1 MAGIE
6 RTPESAVIR
15 RLKRFRDKYLMS
27 LWNDTRNVQHPG
39 NVDENTATGCNLNIL
54 PVDVQFRIMALLTPQ
69 DLCRLGS
76 TSYYWRS
83 VVRDPLLW
91 KYFLLRD
98 MPLWPSID
106 HASMP
111 HLEALEAPLCKDEE
125 DPSQDFMADYLRGS
139 PACRRQWQPPRPAY
153 KAVASFLQSLVVPT
167 EPRFAMFG
175 PGLEQLDVSL
185 LEKLMFSP
193 DVLPVAGIPQRQ
205 IGGIGSGIS
214 FTYNDQHRFN
224 ILTLY
229 STNRTERERARI
241 EHQSVQSKLFVQDD
255 SNYSI
260 TPQVQEVCRA
270 VDGFIYAANA
280 EAGRDGERHKEE
292 AQIRAMLDEALGS
305 SSRPILVL
313 SCMAREEPGG
323 ARTRTPCVTL
333 ARQLNLQHLANP
345 WMVQDTVAESLSGLL
360 DGIAWLLKVYGLR
373 L

>member
-205 IGGIGSGIS
+205 IGGL
-214 FTYNDQHRFN
+214 R
-224 ILTLY
+224 
-229 STNRTERERARI
+229 EREHALSTR
-241 EHQSVQSKLFVQDD
+241 
-255 SNYSI
+255 
-260 TPQVQEVCRA
+260 VCRA
-270 VDGFIYAANA
+270 N
-280 EAGRDGERHKEE
+280 
-292 AQIRAMLDEALGS
+292 S
-305 SSRPILVL
+305 SSRMTLITASHPRSRRCVGLWMASSTRQMLKLGEMASGTRRKLRSGPCLTKLWARPRGL
-313 SCMAREEPGG
+313 SWFCP
-323 ARTRTPCVTL
+323 
-333 ARQLNLQHLANP
+333 
-345 WMVQDTVAESLSGLL
+345 
-360 DGIAWLLKVYGLR
+360 AWLERNLVEPEQGPLV
-373 L
+373 